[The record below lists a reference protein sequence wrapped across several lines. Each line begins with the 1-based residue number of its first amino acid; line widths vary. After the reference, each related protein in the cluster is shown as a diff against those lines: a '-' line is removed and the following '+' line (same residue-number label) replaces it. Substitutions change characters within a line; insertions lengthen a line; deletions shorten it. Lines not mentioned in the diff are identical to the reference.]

1 MTKRSVRKFN
11 KNKRHTQKGQIG
23 GSQATLLP
31 VYLPVDKEL
40 LESNVWF
47 PLGFPSVSLTDF
59 DDVEKS
65 ERTLGA
71 PYSVFVKDEE
81 SYKKAI
87 ETIKT
92 TEQTITKLQD
102 RPYFDMEFKKM
113 LAEGTAVKYDAEQ
126 VWLSWQTYGIELKK
140 MIKNWQRDMKHY
152 LLREVLNSL
161 EQSLQE
167 NFNAYMKQ
175 LPQLETKVLQDI
187 QPLLTKAQ
195 EAQEPYVK
203 EQAKIALPK
212 ATADAIE
219 KKVIALQQY
228 FKDEK
233 EYFGKAAEEWQT
245 INASFNHITPL
256 LEWTRFSPETFFSEL
271 KDLHAK
277 EVEIA
282 TVEANL
288 QTEIPSQSYLEN
300 LRNKI
305 KSLETTN
312 DTNDKEEY
320 NKVKQ
325 ELEGAEAKAK
335 ALQEQ
340 RTQIESQVPILK
352 QKMDMVRN
360 EMKTTRQQKMQQK
373 MQESLQYFEDQYS
386 SWKNDNI
393 GLLEKTSGDLLLSL
407 QKRAIQKFSQTKSVL
422 EPDTL
427 PPLLAKQQQEIKK
440 AEQAEDAQADAKIAL
455 LQKEEQDL
463 VKKDIQE
470 FREKQTEDLA
480 AKSEE
485 DKKKK
490 RKEVESST
498 TDLQEVINQYEGS
511 LASLKG
517 LSDTV
522 ANSLQEASSFD
533 SKIGTAQQQMQTLS
547 VKLEENAKD
556 IEVVRNES
564 AEVKILLSTLNGYKE
579 KVQTYRQS
587 LTAFQG
593 EVKEK
598 IRECE
603 VSEPILNS
611 YQEGIV
617 EKLKR
622 LDSGEDVEAIFLD
635 VGRQLEE
642 SRKVANL
649 TKVSLTTLQG
659 KESSLQKEKTAIL
672 DLFKKVDEMLEKTK
686 TLSES
691 YGKEKENYLE
701 SNLERKQEDLTRK
714 ATDDK
719 SLVDTI
725 RITAETSL
733 KQIDQLLTQV
743 PTILELEKPLST
755 IQTEDGQKLALE
767 LTAVLEKVK
776 IQRNN
781 LNEKKSDLTISL
793 QKAISTSKQ
802 IQDINSAVKAATS
815 DLETKRDQIVEAL
828 NKVKVF
834 HDDLNGSIDVINK
847 SRDGVLEAQQE
858 LNDLHDK
865 AKQFR
870 SLIDQAEKV
879 ITLSQPQSKN
889 KTEKNNKLIE
899 TYRNVANQANAIV
912 QQGGQ
917 HAVVETARQIAV
929 DALKTI
935 QELENENTAL
945 QQRGGK
951 RKTRK
956 SKNKQ

>member
-11 KNKRHTQKGQIG
+11 KTKRYNLKG
-23 GSQATLLP
+23 GSQTTLVP

-47 PLGFPSVSLTDF
+47 PLGFPSVSITNF

-65 ERTLGA
+65 EREVGA
-71 PYSVFVKDEE
+71 PYSVFVKDEA
-81 SYKKAI
+81 SFKKAVEAI
-87 ETIKT
+87 QTA
-92 TEQTITKLQD
+92 EQTITKLQD
-102 RPYFDMEFKKM
+102 RPYFDIEFKKM
-113 LAEGTAVKYDAEQ
+113 LTEGAAVKYDAEQ
-126 VWLSWQTYGIELKK
+126 VWLSWQTYGIEMKK

-152 LLREVLNSL
+152 LLRQVLNSL

-167 NFNAYMKQ
+167 NFNEYMKQ
-175 LPQLETKVLQDI
+175 LPLLETKVLEDI
-187 QPLLTKAQ
+187 QPLVTKVQ

-203 EQAKIALPK
+203 EQAAIALPK
-212 ATADAIE
+212 ATADAID
-219 KKVIALQQY
+219 KKVIALQQF

-233 EYFGKAAEEWQT
+233 EYFGKAEEEWKT
-245 INASFNHITPL
+245 INSSFNHITPL
-256 LEWTRFSPETFFSEL
+256 LEWTRFSPEPFFDKL

-288 QTEIPSQSYLEN
+288 QSEIPSESYLEN
-300 LRNKI
+300 LRNKV
-305 KSLETTN
+305 KGLEATN
-312 DTNDKEEY
+312 NTNDKEEY
-320 NKVKQ
+320 KKVKQ
-325 ELEGAEAKAK
+325 DLEGAEAKAK

-340 RTQIESQVPILK
+340 RSQIEAQVPILK

-360 EMKTTRQQKMQQK
+360 GMTTTRDQKIQQKK
-373 MQESLQYFEDQYS
+373 QEGLQYFEEQYS

-393 GLLEKTSGDLLLSL
+393 GLLEKTSSELLLSL
-407 QKRAIQKFSQTKSVL
+407 QKRAVTKFTQTRSVL
-422 EPDTL
+422 EPGTL
-427 PPLLAKQQQEIKK
+427 PPLLASQQKEIKK
-440 AEQAEDAQADAKIAL
+440 AEEIKDAQADAKIAL

-470 FREKQTEDLA
+470 LREKHTVDLA
-480 AKSEE
+480 AKLEE
-485 DKKKK
+485 EKKKK
-490 RKEVESST
+490 RKDVESST
-498 TDLQEVINQYEGS
+498 TDLQEIINQYQGS
-511 LASLKG
+511 LASLKS

-533 SKIGTAQQQMQTLS
+533 SKLGTAQQQMQTLS
-547 VKLEENAKD
+547 EKLEGNAKD

-564 AEVKILLSTLNGYKE
+564 AEVKILLSTVNGYKE
-579 KVQTYRQS
+579 KVQTYKQS
-587 LTAFQG
+587 LTAFQA

-611 YQEGIV
+611 YEEGIV

-622 LDSGEDVEAIFLD
+622 IDAGEDVEAIFLD
-635 VGRQLEE
+635 VKRQLEE
-642 SRKVANL
+642 S
-649 TKVSLTTLQG
+649 TKVKTLTTNSLTTLQG
-659 KESSLQKEKTAIL
+659 KGAALQKERGVIL

-686 TLSES
+686 TLSER
-691 YGKEKENYLE
+691 YGKEKETFLE
-701 SNLERKQEDLTRK
+701 SNLERKQEDLTRTV
-714 ATDDK
+714 TDDK

-733 KQIDQLLTQV
+733 KQIEQLLTQV

-755 IQTEDGQKLALE
+755 IATEDGQKLALE

-781 LNEKKSDLTISL
+781 LNEKKSDLTIAL
-793 QKAISTSKQ
+793 QKAITISKQ

-815 DLETKRDQIVEAL
+815 DLETKRDEIVEGL

-834 HDDLNGSIDVINK
+834 HDDLNGAIDLINK
-847 SRDGVLEAQQE
+847 SRDGVLESQKE
-858 LNDLHDK
+858 LDDLHDK

-879 ITLSQPQSKN
+879 TVLSQPQNKS

-899 TYRNVANQANAIV
+899 TYRNVANQANAII

-917 HAVVETARQIAV
+917 HEVVETARQIAV
-929 DALKTI
+929 DALNTI
-935 QELENENTAL
+935 QELENENAAL

-951 RKTRK
+951 RKTRRN
-956 SKNKQ
+956 KNKQ